1 MEFSRIMN
9 SAPRSK
15 WLSRIS
21 LLAIFALVILFIP
34 GTARADTQTTFNVSG
49 TLGTAGPL
57 TGSFTIDFGASSD
70 SLVSSTLNVG
80 SNVFSCPGATG
91 AFCTLYTGVA
101 DAINVGNT
109 AGFIQLDWAP
119 GSLTP
124 GSTGFP
130 LTYGYLSLNGQRYLL
145 TGGTSA
151 AVTPEPATWL
161 LIITGGGLLGFL
173 GLRRRAVVV

>member
-1 MEFSRIMN
+1 MEFSRNMDG
-9 SAPRSK
+9 APRNK
-15 WLSRIS
+15 WVSRIS
-21 LLAIFALVILFIP
+21 ILAILALVVLFIP
-34 GTARADTQTTFNVSG
+34 GTARADSQTTFDVTG

-70 SLVSSTLNVG
+70 SLISSTLNVG
-80 SNVFSCPGATG
+80 SNMFSCPGATG

-101 DAINVGNT
+101 DAINVGNS

-119 GSLTP
+119 TSLTP

-130 LTYGYLSLNGQRYLL
+130 LTYGYLSLNGQQYLL
-145 TGGTSA
+145 SGGTTT

-161 LIITGGGLLGFL
+161 LIITGAGLLGFL
-173 GLRRRAVVV
+173 GLRRRAVA